1 MIEGVKFKITGGGKT
16 YNVTTDANGY
26 AELNDIKAYDENNE
40 PITYT
45 VTETDETLR
54 YIVPA
59 EQTTTVTVNR
69 ASVVK
74 FDNQPKTG
82 SIKINKQAEDGE
94 KGGRTFSVTGYGK
107 TYSAKTNKDGIAE
120 FKELPVY
127 DVNDKP
133 IVYTISEKNVPLRY
147 VTPASQKTTLTVDAT
162 VEKTFKNEMKKGGIK
177 INKQADDGVTGGR
190 TFTVTG
196 NGQSYS
202 AKTDKNGIAEFSEL
216 PVYDKNDKAIE
227 YTISEKDVPVRY
239 VVPADQKT
247 TLIADA
253 TTEKTFKNESKKGT
267 ILINKQ
273 AEDGIIGDRTF
284 EVSGNGKSYTDVTN
298 KKGIAEFKELP
309 VYDINDSAITYT
321 ISEKNVPLKYVVP
334 ASQTATLTADETV
347 KKTFDNN
354 IKKGYIAIITK
365 TDITGDKEIPGA
377 KMKLFDEDGNLIEE
391 WVSTEGPHEIIG
403 KLIAGKKYILH
414 EESAPDGYVVAADI
428 VFTVSETGEVDAIT
442 MKDDI
447 TKVRISK
454 KDVTTDDE
462 LPGATLQIIDED
474 GNIVE
479 EWVSASEPHFVEGKL
494 ISGKTYTLR
503 EITAPDG
510 YEIANDIQ
518 FTVNKDGS
526 VTGVV
531 MYDEHTPERPPYNP
545 PTRVP
550 HTGADS
556 DTSGTAV
563 ALALLAVGMLLVI
576 HETVSS
582 IMQLEYL

>member
-45 VTETDETLR
+45 VTETDEPLR